1 MPVKRKAGD
10 AVAKL
15 PSKFAKHTP
24 DSEYVISDTSSKF
37 DSEDDRD
44 EDDGLDDETPATPFS
59 RTSSKY
65 PSELKTHLCPFDGCT
80 KAFNRPARLQE
91 HLRSHN
97 NERIFQCTYDNCDKT
112 FLRVSHLN
120 HHIKSAHTA
129 VRDYVCDRPGCG
141 KAFVTGTRL
150 RRHLAAHDGR
160 DKFRCTEY
168 PPCNETFRKH
178 ATLAQHIMSIHL
190 KQKPFPCQYI
200 NPTTGEKCSQAFDT
214 AAHLRGHENRVHS
227 ESRFTCTECMSDNL
241 SFASYAEL
249 QAHMKSVH
257 PPECPHCSLQC
268 ETSRELRR
276 HLEISHGDVSL
287 EDRRQFPC
295 TIPGCERSFTK
306 KGNLA
311 VHVRTVHDGEKRFVC
326 GETDLSSSKKVEGWT
341 GEDACG
347 KRYSS
352 KIALEEH
359 VRTTHLGL
367 MNSKAE
373 RRERLGLNKEPSR
386 RKTDNNVS
394 AMALLTGE
402 GYADESGRHIACF
415 ASDCQYRF
423 YREYDL
429 WVHMRSKHGYEERD
443 IENLFMERALLTH
456 ENTDTIFGI
465 YGLEFDN
472 SQIASNHNPGDSG
485 DPIPPVNAPEGT
497 TAPFFHDSHITTNE
511 FDEKMN
517 DITFFTSLDESMAPI
532 QGNASFGF
540 VADDV
545 LQNSDGFAFV
555 DPALSH

>member
-1 MPVKRKAGD
+1 MSVKRKAGD
-10 AVAKL
+10 AAVKR
-15 PSKFAKHTP
+15 PSKFVKQTS
-24 DSEYVISDTSSKF
+24 DSEYVISDASSGF
-37 DSEDDRD
+37 HTENEED
-44 EDDGLDDETPATPFS
+44 EDDGPDDETPATPFS

-65 PSELKTHLCPFDGCT
+65 PSELKTHLCPFEGCT

-97 NERIFQCTYDNCDKT
+97 NERIFQCTYDNCEKT

-129 VRDYVCDRPGCG
+129 VRDYVCDRRGCG

-190 KQKPFPCQYI
+190 KQKPFPCQYV
-200 NPTTGEKCSQAFDT
+200 NPATGQRCSQAFDT

-227 ESRFTCTECMSDNL
+227 ESRFTCTECASDNL

-249 QAHMKSVH
+249 QAHIKSVH
-257 PPECPHCSLQC
+257 PPECPHCSLRCQS
-268 ETSRELRR
+268 SRELRR

-287 EDRRQFPC
+287 EERRQFPC
-295 TIPGCERSFTK
+295 TVPGCGRSFTK

-311 VHVRTVHDGEKRFVC
+311 VHVRTVHEGEKRFVC
-326 GETDLSSSKKVEGWT
+326 GETDLSTSKKVEGWT
-341 GEDACG
+341 GTDACG

-367 MNSKAE
+367 QNSKAE
-373 RRERLGLNKEPSR
+373 RRERLGLNKEPSK
-386 RKTDNNVS
+386 RKTNHDVS
-394 AMALLTGE
+394 TMTLLTGE
-402 GYADESGRHIACF
+402 GYADQSGRHIACLV
-415 ASDCQYRF
+415 SDCQYRF
-423 YREYDL
+423 YREFDL
-429 WVHMRSKHGYEERD
+429 FVHMRSKHGYEERD
-443 IENLFMERALLTH
+443 IDNLIMERARLAQ

-465 YGLEFDN
+465 YGLEFDTPIDN
-472 SQIASNHNPGDSG
+472 SH
-485 DPIPPVNAPEGT
+485 DPDPFPSADAAP
-497 TAPFFHDSHITTNE
+497 PFFHDSHIMNNE

-517 DITFFTSLDESMAPI
+517 DIAFFNSLNENIAPHHE
-532 QGNASFGF
+532 NNTLFGF
-540 VADDV
+540 GADDV
-545 LQNSDGFAFV
+545 VQSNDGFAFV
-555 DPALSH
+555 DPGLSQ

>member
-10 AVAKL
+10 ATVKL
-15 PSKFAKHTP
+15 PSKFAKLTP
-24 DSEYVISDTSSKF
+24 DAEYVISDTSSRF
-37 DSEDDRD
+37 DSDDDRD
-44 EDDGLDDETPATPFS
+44 EEDDGLDDETPATPFS

-97 NERIFQCTYDNCDKT
+97 NERIFH
-112 FLRVSHLN
+112 S
-120 HHIKSAHTA
+120 
-129 VRDYVCDRPGCG
+129 
-141 KAFVTGTRL
+141 
-150 RRHLAAHDGR
+150 
-160 DKFRCTEY
+160 
-168 PPCNETFRKH
+168 
-178 ATLAQHIMSIHL
+178 QHIMSIHL

-200 NPTTGEKCSQAFDT
+200 NPTTGQKCSQAFDT

-227 ESRFTCTECMSDNL
+227 ESRFTCTECMSSDL

-249 QAHMKSVH
+249 QAHIKSVH
-257 PPECPHCSLQC
+257 PPECPHCSFQC

-287 EDRRQFPC
+287 EERRQFSC
-295 TIPGCERSFTK
+295 TVPGCGRSFTK

-311 VHVRTVHDGEKRFVC
+311 VHVRTVHEGEKRFVC

-341 GEDACG
+341 GADACG

-373 RRERLGLNKEPSR
+373 QRERLGIKKEPSK
-386 RKTDNNVS
+386 RKTNNNVS
-394 AMALLTGE
+394 AMTLLTGE

-415 ASDCQYRF
+415 ASDCRYRF

-443 IENLFMERALLTH
+443 IENLFMERALLAH
-456 ENTDTIFGI
+456 ENTDTVFGI

-472 SQIASNHNPGDSG
+472 LQNPSHISG
-485 DPIPPVNAPEGT
+485 DGGDQIPSVDAPQG
-497 TAPFFHDSHITTNE
+497 AAPPFFHDANAMSNE

-517 DITFFTSLDESMAPI
+517 DITFFHSLDESLAQP
-532 QGNASFGF
+532 QGNAPFGF

-545 LQNSDGFAFV
+545 LQSNDGFAFV